1 MPVYLLN
8 ESPLMPDPIH
18 ADAEGLV
25 AIGGDLAHK
34 RLINAYKS
42 GIFPWYEEGSEILWW
57 SPDPRLVLFP
67 EELKVSKSMRSLFRK
82 NYFNVTVNQ
91 QFVEVIANCK
101 NIDRTD
107 QGGTWITDEM
117 EKAYISLHK
126 LGYAHSV
133 EVWHENKLVGGL
145 YGIKLGNIY
154 FGESMYSKVSNAS
167 KIGFIHLVKD
177 LSEKGVKMIDCQIKT
192 DHLISLGAREISRQ
206 HFLKIL
212 KRKFNST

>member
-8 ESPLMPDPIH
+8 ESPIMPDPAN

-25 AIGGDLAHK
+25 AIGGDLDYK

-67 EELKVSKSMRSLFRK
+67 NDLKVSKSMRNLLKK
-82 NYFNVTVNQ
+82 NYFNITYNQ

-101 NIDRTD
+101 NIDRND
-107 QGGTWITDEM
+107 QGGTWITNEM
-117 EKAYISLHK
+117 EKSYINLHK

-133 EVWHENKLVGGL
+133 EVWHDKELVGGL

-167 KIGFIHLVKD
+167 KIVFITLFKE
-177 LSEKGVKMIDCQIKT
+177 L
-192 DHLISLGAREISRQ
+192 
-206 HFLKIL
+206 
-212 KRKFNST
+212 

>member
-1 MPVYLLN
+1 
-8 ESPLMPDPIH
+8 MPDPGH

-25 AIGGDLAHK
+25 AIGGDLDYK
-34 RLINAYKS
+34 RLINAYRS

-67 EELKVSKSMRSLFRK
+67 EELKVSKSMRSLIRK
-82 NYFNVTVNQ
+82 KHFNVTYNQ
-91 QFVEVIANCK
+91 QFAEVIANCK
-101 NIDRTD
+101 NIERND

-117 EKAYISLHK
+117 EKSYIYLHK

-133 EVWHENKLVGGL
+133 EVWNENELVGGL

-154 FGESMYSKVSNAS
+154 FGESMYSKASNAS

-177 LSEKGVKMIDCQIKT
+177 LSEKGVEMIDCQIKT
-192 DHLISLGAREISRQ
+192 DHLISLGARDISRKD
-206 HFLKIL
+206 FLKIL
-212 KRKFNST
+212 KASI

>member
-8 ESPLMPDPIH
+8 KSPLMPDPSQ
-18 ADAEGLV
+18 ADKEGLV
-25 AIGGDLAHK
+25 AIGGDLDDK

-67 EELKVSKSMRSLFRK
+67 KELKISKSMRNLLKK
-82 NYFNVTVNQ
+82 NYFNVTYNQ
-91 QFVEVIANCK
+91 KFDEVIANCK
-101 NIDRTD
+101 NIERND

-117 EKAYISLHK
+117 ERAYIKLNE

-133 EVWHENKLVGGL
+133 EVWHENELVGGL

-167 KIGFIHLVKD
+167 KIGFVHLVND
-177 LSEKGVKMIDCQIKT
+177 LSKKGIELIDCQIKT
-192 DHLISLGAREISRQ
+192 DHLISMGAREIFRSD
-206 HFLKIL
+206 FIKIL
-212 KRKFNST
+212 KSNI

>member
-1 MPVYLLN
+1 MPIYLLN
-8 ESPLMPDPIH
+8 ESPLMPDPSH

-25 AIGGDLAHK
+25 AIGGDLDHK
-34 RLINAYKS
+34 RLINAYRS

-67 EELKVSKSMRSLFRK
+67 EDLKVSKSARNLLRK
-82 NYFNVTVNQ
+82 NYFNVTYNQ

-101 NIDRTD
+101 EIVRND

-117 EKAYISLHK
+117 EKAYINLNN
-126 LGYAHSV
+126 LGFAHSI
-133 EVWHENKLVGGL
+133 EVWHENDLVGGL
-145 YGIKLGNIY
+145 YGIKIGNIY

-177 LSEKGVKMIDCQIKT
+177 LKKKGVAMIDCQIKT
-192 DHLISLGAREISRQ
+192 DHLISLGAKEIRRDE
-206 HFLKIL
+206 FLKTL
-212 KRKFNST
+212 KNSI

>member
-1 MPVYLLN
+1 
-8 ESPLMPDPIH
+8 MPDPSH

-25 AIGGDLAHK
+25 AIGGDLDYK

-67 EELKVSKSMRSLFRK
+67 KDLKVSKSMRKLVK
-82 NYFNVTVNQ
+82 TDHFNITYNQ
-91 QFVEVIANCK
+91 QFVKVIGNCK
-101 NIDRTD
+101 DIDRAD

-117 EKAYISLHK
+117 ERAYINLHE

-133 EVWHENKLVGGL
+133 EVWLENELVGGL

-167 KIGFIHLVKD
+167 KIGFIHLIKD
-177 LSEKGVKMIDCQIKT
+177 LSEKGVEMIDCQIKT
-192 DHLISLGAREISRQ
+192 DHLISLGAKEISRQ
-206 HFLKIL
+206 KFLKFL
-212 KRKFNST
+212 KASI

>member
-8 ESPLMPDPIH
+8 ESPLMPDPSH

-25 AIGGDLAHK
+25 AIGGDLDHK
-34 RLINAYKS
+34 RLLNAYKS

-67 EELKVSKSMRSLFRK
+67 EDLKVSKSMRKLIRK
-82 NYFNVTVNQ
+82 NHFNVTYNQ
-91 QFVEVIANCK
+91 RFVEVIANCK

-117 EKAYISLHK
+117 EKAYINLHK

-133 EVWHENKLVGGL
+133 EVWHENELVGGL

-154 FGESMYSKVSNAS
+154 FGESMYSKESNAS

-177 LSEKGVKMIDCQIKT
+177 LSQKWVKMIDCQIKT
-192 DHLISLGAREISRQ
+192 DHLISLGAKDISRKR
-206 HFLKIL
+206 FLQIL
-212 KRKFNST
+212 KMAL

>member
-8 ESPLMPDPIH
+8 KSPLMPDPSH
-18 ADAEGLV
+18 ADKEGLV
-25 AIGGDLAHK
+25 AIGGDLDDK

-67 EELKVSKSMRSLFRK
+67 KELKISKSMRNLLKK
-82 NYFNVTVNQ
+82 NYFNVTYNQ
-91 QFVEVIANCK
+91 KFDEVIANCK
-101 NIDRTD
+101 NIERND

-117 EKAYISLHK
+117 ERAYIKLNE

-133 EVWHENKLVGGL
+133 EVWHENELVGGL

-167 KIGFIHLVKD
+167 KIGFVHLVND
-177 LSEKGVKMIDCQIKT
+177 LSKKGIELIDCQIKT
-192 DHLISLGAREISRQ
+192 DHLISMGAREIFRSD
-206 HFLKIL
+206 FIKIL
-212 KRKFNST
+212 KSNI

>member
-1 MPVYLLN
+1 MPIYLLN
-8 ESPLMPDPIH
+8 KSPQMPDPSH

-25 AIGGDLAHK
+25 AIGGDLDYK

-67 EELKVSKSMRSLFRK
+67 EELKVSKSMRSLIRK
-82 NYFNVTVNQ
+82 KHFNVTYNQ
-91 QFVEVIANCK
+91 RFAEVIANCK
-101 NIDRTD
+101 NIERNDL
-107 QGGTWITDEM
+107 GGTWITDEM
-117 EKAYISLHK
+117 EIAYINLHK

-133 EVWHENKLVGGL
+133 EVWHEKELVGGL
-145 YGIKLGNIY
+145 YGIKLENIY

-177 LSEKGVKMIDCQIKT
+177 LSEKGVEMIDCQIKT
-192 DHLISLGAREISRQ
+192 DHLVSLGAREINRQ
-206 HFLKIL
+206 EFLNIL
-212 KRKFNST
+212 KKAI

>member
-8 ESPLMPDPIH
+8 KSPLMPDTSH
-18 ADAEGLV
+18 ADKEGLV
-25 AIGGDLAHK
+25 AIGGDLDDK

-67 EELKVSKSMRSLFRK
+67 KELKISKSMRNLLKK
-82 NYFNVTVNQ
+82 NYFNVTYNQ
-91 QFVEVIANCK
+91 KFDEVIANCK
-101 NIDRTD
+101 NIERND

-117 EKAYISLHK
+117 ERAYIKLNE

-133 EVWHENKLVGGL
+133 EVWHENELVGGL

-167 KIGFIHLVKD
+167 KIGFVHLVND
-177 LSEKGVKMIDCQIKT
+177 LSKKGIELIDCQIKT
-192 DHLISLGAREISRQ
+192 DHLISMGAREIFRSD
-206 HFLKIL
+206 FIKIL
-212 KRKFNST
+212 KSNI